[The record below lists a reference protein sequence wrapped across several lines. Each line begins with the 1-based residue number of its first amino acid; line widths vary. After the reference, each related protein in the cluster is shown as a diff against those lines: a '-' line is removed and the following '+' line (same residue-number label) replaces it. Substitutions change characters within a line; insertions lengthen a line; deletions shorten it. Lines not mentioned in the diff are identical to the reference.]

1 MKKKSLPS
9 KNLNSSNRSKKS
21 YSDIKGFSN
30 IIEDVIKYNKS
41 ESSSKKKENVI
52 NRQSAFD
59 KDLDLDSLN
68 NQILNSNEQK
78 REKESIDE
86 NL

>member
-9 KNLNSSNRSKKS
+9 KNLNSSNSSKKS

-41 ESSSKKKENVI
+41 DAVWK
-52 NRQSAFD
+52 
-59 KDLDLDSLN
+59 
-68 NQILNSNEQK
+68 ILNIFVNM
-78 REKESIDE
+78 R
-86 NL
+86 